1 MSCPSVLL
9 RFDEHKVAEVT
20 MRFPHLRIG
29 QGFTFQGKKYTKTG
43 PMTAAE
49 QESGKSC
56 MIRRSADVTPE
67 EGSVDSG
74 KPVIRSFTGD
84 QAADLLHAYKTE
96 LKLQLQSVFDEHKTI
111 EINDI
116 LSNID
121 ALDIAEFITRTSISN
136 DHP

>member
-1 MSCPSVLL
+1 
-9 RFDEHKVAEVT
+9 
-20 MRFPHLRIG
+20 
-29 QGFTFQGKKYTKTG
+29 
-43 PMTAAE
+43 
-49 QESGKSC
+49 
-56 MIRRSADVTPE
+56 
-67 EGSVDSG
+67 VDSG